1 LISNAEVHFVWFSP
15 KHLASSAILNQ
26 DSKPTKSLAK
36 SSRREIMKL
45 FLCASAL
52 SLSTLFASCAPNTA
66 ATSSI
71 SSEPAS
77 ATSTPAS
84 ATVSVPV
91 TVLSESFDQLETSA
105 LQDQWRTEIGD
116 VQRKGKY
123 FDGPGEVGL
132 SITAQS
138 FDGALGK
145 ALSLNYG
152 LLLCSGTYPKIN
164 RKNGCERHADAVM
177 DFSSEQKSKMNEVPT
192 INAKL
197 KLNNSVVKF
206 RSNGTYRNED
216 LKPLDG
222 NAVLSLEVTDSK
234 GNIFAYQLQN
244 IKNGWQN
251 IQVDL
256 NDAPTSRRGNASN
269 GNLVMPLRSM
279 AMVVNQ
285 PGVKGFDEAVGY
297 LLVDDLN
304 ITSGSASSNN
314 NTEMASTP
322 AASNLAVFEFARFG
336 VNPAFSLQGG
346 SIARTQYS
354 ERPGDAEVQNVS
366 TDSGFVTADYT
377 LSRQNGSTW
386 GGAGLLFLAGADKT
400 ANVQGFNAV
409 RLQIAASKTS
419 QVFVRIAGNEDSISN
434 NGCYPILFV
443 DVKPELKTYVLPL
456 KAFSNASYC
465 AANSL
470 RTMTQTINAG
480 VRYVE
485 VTDGLMPDSGTRRG
499 QLKVGAIEFIR

>member
-1 LISNAEVHFVWFSP
+1 
-15 KHLASSAILNQ
+15 
-26 DSKPTKSLAK
+26 
-36 SSRREIMKL
+36 MKL

-84 ATVSVPV
+84 VTTSVPV

-164 RKNGCERHADAVM
+164 RKNGCDRHADAVM
-177 DFSSEQKSKMNEVPT
+177 DFSSDQKSKMNVVPT

-222 NAVLSLEVTDSK
+222 NAIVSLEVTDSK

-244 IKNGWQN
+244 LKNGWQN
-251 IQVDL
+251 IRVDL
-256 NDAPTSRRGNASN
+256 NDTPTSRRGNASN
-269 GNLVMPLRSM
+269 GSPVMPLRSM

-304 ITSGSASSNN
+304 ITSSSTSSSN
-314 NTEMASTP
+314 NTEMTSMP
-322 AASNLAVFEFARFG
+322 AASNQSSFEFARFG
-336 VNPAFSLQGG
+336 DNAVLSLQGG
-346 SIARTQYS
+346 SIHKTQYS
-354 ERPGDAEVQNVS
+354 ERPGDAQVQNV
-366 TDSGFVTADYT
+366 TTNNGLVVADYT
-377 LSRQNGSTW
+377 LSKQNGSNW
-386 GGAGLLFLAGADKT
+386 GGAGLSFLAAPGTKT
-400 ANVQGFNAV
+400 VNVQGFNAL
-409 RLQIAASKTS
+409 RLQIASSQGS
-419 QVFVRIAGNEDSISN
+419 QVFVRIAGNEESIIN
-434 NGCYPILFV
+434 NGCYPIVFV

-456 KAFSNASYC
+456 KAFIPASYC
-465 AANSL
+465 NSNTL
-470 RTMTQTINAG
+470 RTVTQTINAG
-480 VRYVE
+480 VQYIE
-485 VTDGLMPDSGTRRG
+485 VTDGIMPDSGVRRG
-499 QLKVGAIEFIR
+499 QLKVGTIEFIR

>member
-1 LISNAEVHFVWFSP
+1 
-15 KHLASSAILNQ
+15 
-26 DSKPTKSLAK
+26 
-36 SSRREIMKL
+36 MKL

-66 ATSSI
+66 ATSSG
-71 SSEPAS
+71 SQDVVLPAS
-77 ATSTPAS
+77 AASTPAS
-84 ATVSVPV
+84 ATASAPI

-105 LQDQWRTEIGD
+105 LQDNWRTEIGD

-132 SITAQS
+132 SVTGQS
-138 FDGALGK
+138 FDGASGK

-164 RKNGCERHADAVM
+164 RKNGCDRHADAVV
-177 DFSSEQKSKMNEVPT
+177 DFSSEQKSKMNVVPT
-192 INAKL
+192 ISAKL

-234 GNIFAYQLQN
+234 GNIFAYQLPS
-244 IKNGWQN
+244 IKNDWQN
-251 IQVDL
+251 IRVDL
-256 NDAPTSRRGNASN
+256 NDAPTSRRGNSSNAS
-269 GNLVMPLRSM
+269 LVMPLRSM
-279 AMVVNQ
+279 AIVVNQ
-285 PGVKGFDEAVGY
+285 PGSKGFDEAVGY
-297 LLVDDLN
+297 LLIDDLN
-304 ITSGSASSNN
+304 ITSTSTTTSSNN
-314 NTEMASTP
+314 TDS
-322 AASNLAVFEFARFG
+322 AATSAPSNLSTFDFARFG
-336 VNPAFSLQGG
+336 ENAAFTLQGG

-366 TDSGFVTADYT
+366 TNNGFVTADYM

-386 GGAGLLFLAGADKT
+386 GGAGVLVLAGAYSKT
-400 ANVQGFNAV
+400 VNVQGFNAL

-419 QVFVRIAGNEDSISN
+419 QVFVRLAGNEESISS
-434 NGCYPILFV
+434 NGCYPIVFV

-456 KAFSNASYC
+456 KNFNNASYC
-465 AANSL
+465 QSNSL
-470 RTMTQTINAG
+470 RTLTQTINAG
-480 VRYVE
+480 IRYIE

-499 QLKVGAIEFIR
+499 QLKIGNIEFIR

>member
-1 LISNAEVHFVWFSP
+1 
-15 KHLASSAILNQ
+15 
-26 DSKPTKSLAK
+26 
-36 SSRREIMKL
+36 MKL

-66 ATSSI
+66 ATSST
-71 SSEPAS
+71 SSQDVVLPAS
-77 ATSTPAS
+77 AASTPVSATAS
-84 ATVSVPV
+84 APV

-132 SITAQS
+132 SITGQS

-152 LLLCSGTYPKIN
+152 LLLCSGSYPKIN
-164 RKNGCERHADAVM
+164 RKNGCDRHADAVV
-177 DFSSEQKSKMNEVPT
+177 DFSSEQKSKMNAVPT

-222 NAVLSLEVTDSK
+222 NAILSLEVTDSK

-256 NDAPTSRRGNASN
+256 NDAPTSRRGNAGN
-269 GNLVMPLRSM
+269 GSLVLPLRSM

-285 PGVKGFDEAVGY
+285 PGSKGFDEAVGY

-304 ITSGSASSNN
+304 ITSSSTSPSNN
-314 NTEMASTP
+314 NDSASTP
-322 AASNLAVFEFARFG
+322 APSNQSIFDFARFG
-336 VNPAFSLQGG
+336 EGGLFTLQGG
-346 SIARTQYS
+346 SISRTQYS

-366 TDSGFVTADYT
+366 TSNGFVTADYM

-386 GGAGLLFLAGADKT
+386 GGAGLSILAGSYTKT
-400 ANVQGFNAV
+400 VSVQGFNAL

-419 QVFVRIAGNEDSISN
+419 QVFVRIAGNEDSIIN
-434 NGCYPILFV
+434 NGCYPIVFV

-456 KAFSNASYC
+456 KVFSPASYC
-465 AANSL
+465 TANTL

-480 VRYVE
+480 VRYIE
-485 VTDGLMPDSGTRRG
+485 VTDGVMPESGVRRG